1 MKPVKKFIIV
11 TPRAVSPA
19 GVFPRFHPP
28 LGAISVLSEAEKKGF
43 SVALFDGTAEGLKK
57 GILDPSYNPTE
68 VEDLDGVSYWK
79 TGLRIREILSGIAD
93 LQPDVIG
100 LSCATIVDRGEV
112 SFLATAIKI
121 AFPDIPLI
129 LGGHEASHWYREIL
143 GETEYEIEKIPAID
157 YVIVGP
163 GQPVISPLLDCLSR
177 FPAIDLPPGVAYR
190 SGGTV
195 KYTGPPSFCPN
206 QFAIPDYDLIPR
218 IDVAG
223 RVKPLDVYSYI
234 GNPHAGRIGTILGAN
249 KPVSYLPLLTSYGCG
264 FNCRF
269 CDTDKN
275 LLRYSVKNAE
285 KIISDFDR
293 LFGIDYI
300 DLIDNNFGG
309 GNAESRK
316 IAFEILSLIA
326 QGGYQIGF
334 SNGLTFESMAR
345 DNFRLIRQFG
355 QDGNVRHIAFPCENG
370 NDRILKMIRKPH
382 NLSLVRRVLKKAK
395 EELPYTN
402 REGFFIGGFPA
413 SGNIPAENPLEL
425 EETFRFITE
434 CLEGEFLHQ
443 AIFLTLSPVT
453 REYRQIW
460 RKLYPSAPFEH
471 CLFSRKTGVWPYD
484 NGILDKMHQ
493 RVEEI
498 NKKLG
503 AAVTR
508 KL

>member
-1 MKPVKKFIIV
+1 
-11 TPRAVSPA
+11 
-19 GVFPRFHPP
+19 
-28 LGAISVLSEAEKKGF
+28 
-43 SVALFDGTAEGLKK
+43 
-57 GILDPSYNPTE
+57 
-68 VEDLDGVSYWK
+68 
-79 TGLRIREILSGIAD
+79 
-93 LQPDVIG
+93 
-100 LSCATIVDRGEV
+100 
-112 SFLATAIKI
+112 
-121 AFPDIPLI
+121 
-129 LGGHEASHWYREIL
+129 
-143 GETEYEIEKIPAID
+143 
-157 YVIVGP
+157 
-163 GQPVISPLLDCLSR
+163 
-177 FPAIDLPPGVAYR
+177 
-190 SGGTV
+190 
-195 KYTGPPSFCPN
+195 
-206 QFAIPDYDLIPR
+206 
-218 IDVAG
+218 
-223 RVKPLDVYSYI
+223 
-234 GNPHAGRIGTILGAN
+234 
-249 KPVSYLPLLTSYGCG
+249 
-264 FNCRF
+264 
-269 CDTDKN
+269 
-275 LLRYSVKNAE
+275 
-285 KIISDFDR
+285 
-293 LFGIDYI
+293 
-300 DLIDNNFGG
+300 
-309 GNAESRK
+309 
-316 IAFEILSLIA
+316 
-326 QGGYQIGF
+326 
-334 SNGLTFESMAR
+334 MAR